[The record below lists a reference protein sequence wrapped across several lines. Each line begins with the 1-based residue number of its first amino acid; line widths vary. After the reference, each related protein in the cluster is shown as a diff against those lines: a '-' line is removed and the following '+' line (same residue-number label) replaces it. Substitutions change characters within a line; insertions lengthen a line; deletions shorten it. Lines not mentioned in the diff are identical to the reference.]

1 MTLTRRKFVRLA
13 ATSATATA
21 AVKLTGC
28 TSSSSSS
35 ASSGNTGTL
44 RVLSWPGYDE
54 TDVVGEFQDLHKVK
68 VEFKTYLGGEQMLQ
82 FFSQVPRGTFDCIIA
97 DAEYIPKLSALN
109 AIDTLNPTDY
119 PEIKN
124 YHASYQNFPF
134 YYQNGKLVALAVR
147 FGFDSLCYNKQ
158 HFSEDEVKSWNILF
172 RNDLKGKV
180 ALFDWYLPDMG
191 IASLANFPKRENPYE
206 VTNEQLQQIRSWL
219 LKLKPNVGLVTTNI
233 QDLTNAFINGS
244 VLAGPIGD
252 WMILNAVVEGHDYL
266 AAEVPQEGALRW
278 TDSVTV
284 CKESRNKD
292 LALEWVKYLTL
303 PKVQARV
310 ANVKAL
316 KSGAPN
322 IQAISFM
329 SDQEKQ
335 LLGYVPDPNQPNK
348 LLVESR
354 LDRSR
359 QRTLPVNQPEKVWQD
374 IYNEFKTS

>member
-1 MTLTRRKFVRLA
+1 MTFTRRKFVRLA
-13 ATSATATA
+13 AISATTA
-21 AVKLTGC
+21 AGVRLVGC
-28 TSSSSSS
+28 TSSSNLST
-35 ASSGNTGTL
+35 SSGNSGTL

-82 FFSQVPRGTFDCIIA
+82 FFNQVPQGTFDCIIS
-97 DAEYIPKLSALN
+97 DAEYVPKLLALN

-119 PEIKN
+119 PELKN
-124 YHASYQNFPF
+124 YHSSYQNFPF
-134 YYQNGKLVALAVR
+134 YYQANNLVALAVR

-158 HFSEDEVKSWNILF
+158 HFSEEDVKSWNILF
-172 RNDLKGKV
+172 RKDLKGKV

-191 IASLANFPKRENPYE
+191 IASLANFPAQENSYDI
-206 VTNEQLQQIRSWL
+206 TNDQLKQIRSWL
-219 LKLKPNVGLVTTNI
+219 LKLKPNVGLVTSNI

-252 WMILNAVVEGHDYL
+252 WMILNAVIEGHDYL
-266 AAEVPQEGALRW
+266 SAEVPREGALRW
-278 TDSVTV
+278 TDSATV
-284 CKESRNKD
+284 CKESRNKE

-303 PKVQARV
+303 PKVQART

-322 IQAISFM
+322 IQAVNFM
-329 SDQEKQ
+329 SNKEKK
-335 LLGYVPDPNQPNK
+335 LLGYEPDPKQPSK

-354 LDRSR
+354 LDRTK
-359 QRTLPVNQPEKVWQD
+359 QRTLPVNQSEKAWQD